1 MTQRNNRRRYPLVR
15 PRHQYRFLA
24 LVLIYSMLIAVV
36 IAVTLFVPDLMQMQD
51 ESLSLEIRALAAD
64 KILTLHSRVWL
75 MTISLICVIGL
86 HSFRE
91 FHRLIGPVYRFEKA
105 FEQIQNGDLTFRVK
119 LRKNDYLQ
127 NEQAELN
134 KMIETLSGKL
144 RHVQSAGG
152 KALTVLDRLEKSAVS
167 QQDRQAADRGPFA
180 GLRGHLET
188 LMEAASYFKSQE
200 TEENP

>member
-36 IAVTLFVPDLMQMQD
+36 SAVTLFVPDLMQMQD
-51 ESLSLEIRALAAD
+51 ESLSLEVRALAAD
-64 KILTLHSRVWL
+64 KILSLHSRIWP
-75 MTISLICVIGL
+75 MIISLICVIGL

-91 FHRLIGPVYRFEKA
+91 FHRFIGPVYRFEKA
-105 FEQIQNGDLTFRVK
+105 FEQIQNGDLTLRVK

-152 KALTVLDRLEKSAVS
+152 KALTALDRLEKGAVS
-167 QQDRQAADRGPFA
+167 QQDRQTADRAPFA
-180 GLRGHLET
+180 DLRGHLET
-188 LMEAASYFKSQE
+188 LMEAASYFKAQE